1 MRTFRNKA
9 RLLPLLLLS
18 AFLSSCAAQRKASF
32 EPLLSQSRQY
42 FEAGEFQ
49 KSIDSYSAALK
60 KYPDKQA
67 IPQGYT
73 GILEEMKGQAD
84 LALEKRDFTSAES
97 VYSILLKNY
106 PRFKPVEK
114 SLSFTPQLLNQ
125 QIKSCLLGLSKG
137 QAEELVQAGDFEKA
151 LNLHKGMAEKYD
163 NDAGLAADL
172 TKTMEDI
179 KRLADEAEGKEDFV
193 LAGKAYS
200 ALSANYSFYEKLVPS
215 PPFLKAS
222 LEEGLKKCRVQ
233 LTQKGLEQYRK
244 GNLAE
249 AIAVWQKI
257 LLFDPDNI
265 EIKKSI
271 DTATEQLKKLQKKE
285 RE

>member
-1 MRTFRNKA
+1 MRTFRKKA
-9 RLLPLLLLS
+9 RLLPLLLFS

-42 FEAGEFQ
+42 FKAGEFQ
-49 KSIDSYSAALK
+49 KTIDSYSAALK
-60 KYPDKQA
+60 KYPDEQA
-67 IPQGYT
+67 ISQGYT
-73 GILEEMKGQAD
+73 RTLEEMKGQAD
-84 LALEKRDFTSAES
+84 LALEKGDFTSAEG
-97 VYSILLKNY
+97 VYSILLENY

-114 SLSFTPQLLNQ
+114 SLSFTPQLLSQ
-125 QIKSCLLGLSKG
+125 QIKGCLFGLSKA

-151 LNLHKGMAEKYD
+151 LNLQKGMAEKYD

-179 KRLADEAEGKEDFV
+179 KRLADEAEGKEDFA

-200 ALSANYSFYEKLVPS
+200 ALSANYSFYENLVPS
-215 PPFLKAS
+215 PSFSKAS
-222 LEEGLKKCRVQ
+222 LEEGLKKCRIQ

-249 AIAVWQKI
+249 AIAVWQEI

-265 EIKKSI
+265 EIKKAI
-271 DTATEQLKKLQKKE
+271 DTATEQLKKLKKKE
-285 RE
+285 TE